1 MHKRDASWLKG
12 NRHKIAHTHGSSL
25 ISTKKLVL
33 MGKLLTR
40 CCRMAVA
47 KALKKI
53 IMMRIL
59 ARQDDL
65 RYVIIKS
72 KAASLIYISAH
83 VIS

>member
-25 ISTKKLVL
+25 ITTKKQVS

-47 KALKKI
+47 KALKN
-53 IMMRIL
+53 M
-59 ARQDDL
+59 QEL
-65 RYVIIKS
+65 RYVDI
-72 KAASLIYISAH
+72 AAEKLT
-83 VIS
+83 